1 MKFSL
6 RTKFLL
12 SYAFIIISSLVILNT
27 YGVSLVYEKILTKA
41 KTSLYNEASM
51 IATDYLSAP
60 YLTAGSTFIALRH
73 YFSSMQQITD
83 SRIIVTKP
91 DSMVVIDSDKLYN
104 CEGEFINN
112 YDKHFLSGQTIHET
126 DINGLLPGKCTAVIY
141 PVTESMETLYYI
153 IITKELKPL
162 HSQAVQ
168 YTDAVVLCFIIFVT
182 ILMFIMFYLYIQTAM
197 PVKIMTKA
205 ARKYAIGQFDYPMAR
220 IPDNEHAEL
229 AGAIRYMADKMSD
242 MDNYQR
248 KFIANVSHDF
258 RSPLTSVKGYTQ
270 ALLDGTIPQELQNK
284 YLDIILFETERL
296 AKLTSSLLTLGQ
308 FENGGVPM
316 DISTFDINYEIKRC
330 SAAFEQ
336 RCTEKQVSLE
346 LTFDAKSLMVKA
358 DISKIEQ
365 VIQNLLDNAVKFSH
379 NNSVIEIHTAKRNT
393 KAFVS
398 VKDHGIGIP
407 KDNINKV
414 WDRFY
419 KTDLSRGKD
428 KKRTGLGLSITKEI
442 IEAHGENINVIST
455 EGVGTEFI
463 FSLPAADQALH
474 L

>member
-12 SYAFIIISSLVILNT
+12 SYTFIIITSLIILNT
-27 YGVSLVYEKILTKA
+27 YGVSLVYDKILNEA
-41 KTSLYNEASM
+41 KDSLYNEANI
-51 IATDYLSAP
+51 IAENYIPGISLPFSGNTL
-60 YLTAGSTFIALRH
+60 IALKH
-73 YFSSMQQITD
+73 NFPLMQEITEARIIVTEPD
-83 SRIIVTKP
+83 SRII
-91 DSMVVIDSDKLYN
+91 IDSDKDNN
-104 CEGEFINN
+104 CEGEFLNN
-112 YDKHFLSGQTIHET
+112 YDQNFLSYQTIAET
-126 DINGLLPGKCTAVIY
+126 NTNGIFPEKSVAVVY

-153 IITKELKPL
+153 IISQKLKPM
-162 HSQAVQ
+162 QDKAVY
-168 YTDAVVLCFIIFVT
+168 YTDALVLCYITFTT
-182 ILMFIMFYLYIQTAM
+182 IVMLVMFYLYIQTAI
-197 PVKIMTKA
+197 PVKLMTKA
-205 ARKYAIGQFDYPMAR
+205 ARKYAAGQFDYPMAG
-220 IPDNEHAEL
+220 ISGNEQSEL
-229 AGAIRYMADKMSD
+229 AGAIKYMACKMSD

-258 RSPLTSVKGYTQ
+258 RSPLTSIKGYTQ
-270 ALLDGTIPQELQNK
+270 ALLDGTIPHGMQNK

-296 AKLTSSLLTLGQ
+296 SKLTSSLLALGQ

-316 DISTFDINYEIKRC
+316 NISTFDINYEIKRC

-336 RCTEKQVSLE
+336 RCTEKQISIE
-346 LTFDAKSLMVKA
+346 LTFEAKSLMVNA
-358 DISKIEQ
+358 DIDKIEQ

-428 KKRTGLGLSITKEI
+428 KKGTGLGLSITKEI
-442 IEAHGENINVIST
+442 IESHNENINVIST

-463 FSLPAADQALH
+463 FSLPAAN
-474 L
+474 

>member
-27 YGVSLVYEKILTKA
+27 YGVSLVYEKILNKA

-73 YFSSMQQITD
+73 YFSSMQEITD
-83 SRIIVTKP
+83 ARIIITKP
-91 DSMVVIDSDKLYN
+91 DSLVIIDSDKIHN
-104 CEGEFINN
+104 CEGEFVNN
-112 YDKHFLSGQTIHET
+112 YDQNFLSGQTIPET
-126 DINGLLPGKCTAVIY
+126 DINGLLPGKSAAVIY

-153 IITKELKPL
+153 IITMELKPL
-162 HSQAVQ
+162 YNQAVQ
-168 YTDAVVLCFIIFVT
+168 YTDAVVLCFIIFTT
-182 ILMFIMFYLYIQTAM
+182 ILMFIMFYLYVQTAI
-197 PVKIMTKA
+197 PVKLMTKA
-205 ARKYAIGQFDYPMAR
+205 AKKYVACQFDYPMAR
-220 IPDNEHAEL
+220 IPDSEHSEL
-229 AGAIRYMADKMSD
+229 AAAIRYMADKMSD

-270 ALLDGTIPQELQNK
+270 ALLDGTIPPELQNK
-284 YLDIILFETERL
+284 YLDIILFETGRL
-296 AKLTSSLLTLGQ
+296 TKLTSSLLTLGQ

-336 RCTEKQVSLE
+336 RCTEKQISLE

-379 NNSVIEIHTAKRNT
+379 NNSVIEIRTTRRNT
-393 KAFVS
+393 KAFIS

-407 KDNINKV
+407 KDNIGKV

-428 KKRTGLGLSITKEI
+428 KKGTGLGLSITKEI

-463 FSLPAADQALH
+463 FSLPAAN
-474 L
+474 